1 MALTERV
8 FVAGHRGLVGSALVR
23 AMERA
28 GYAPPITRTRNELNL
43 LDAAA
48 VGRFFAVE
56 RPAAVLLAAA
66 RVGGIGANDSARW
79 DFLYENLVIQSNV
92 LQSALATDV
101 GRVVFFGS
109 SCIYPKEAP
118 QPITEDSLLTGPLEP
133 TNEPY
138 AIAKIA
144 GIKLVESA
152 VRQFGKKWVSLMPT
166 NLYGPGDN
174 FDLETAHVLAAL
186 IRKFHD
192 ARASQLSRDRRAVVT
207 LWGTGAPR
215 REFLHADDLA
225 RAALLMLEN
234 DATGLF
240 NVGSGSDLRVDELA
254 LLVARVSGYDGPIEW
269 DSTRPDGTLAKLID
283 SSRIR
288 RFGWT
293 PSMPL
298 EQGVRAVYDWYA
310 RGAAANTLRSD
321 ALQPSPDG

>member
-8 FVAGHRGLVGSALVR
+8 FVAGHGGLVGSALVR

-28 GYAPPITRTRNELNL
+28 GYPTPITRTRNELNL
-43 LDAAA
+43 LDAGA
-48 VGRFFAVE
+48 VGRFFEAE
-56 RPAAVLLAAA
+56 RPEAVLLAAA
-66 RVGGIGANDSARW
+66 RVGGIGANDRARW
-79 DFLYENLVIQSNV
+79 DFLYENLVIQSTV
-92 LQSALATDV
+92 LQAALAANV
-101 GRVVFFGS
+101 RRVVFFGS
-109 SCIYPKEAP
+109 SCIYPREAR

-152 VRQFGKKWVSLMPT
+152 VRQFGKQWVSLMPT

-186 IRKFHD
+186 IRKFHE
-192 ARASQLSRDRRAVVT
+192 ATTRRRAGDRDAVVT

-215 REFLHADDLA
+215 REFLHVDDLA
-225 RAALLMLEN
+225 RAALMMLET

-240 NVGSGSDLRVDELA
+240 NVGTGSDLRIDELA
-254 LLVARVSGYDGPIEW
+254 RLVARISGYEGPIEW
-269 DSTRPDGTLAKLID
+269 DHTRPDGTPGKLID

-288 RFGWT
+288 CFGWE
-293 PSMPL
+293 PSISL
-298 EQGVRAVYDWYA
+298 EQGVRSVYDWYA
-310 RGAAANTLRSD
+310 SDNSINTLRSD
-321 ALQPSPDG
+321 ALRPRSS